1 MDGRMKST
9 PLTAAIYEY
18 VVSLFASR
26 ERDLLDEMS
35 ARAERAG
42 LPPIMISEDQ
52 ARFLTVLLAFARP
65 KRILDV
71 GTLFGYSAAILALAS
86 PASRVVSLEI
96 DARHAKVAEQNLRA
110 SGLGGRVA
118 IRLGPALESMKAM
131 RGGTFD
137 LVLVDAD
144 KENYPHYLDEAS
156 RLLRKGGLLLID
168 NAFAWGE
175 VADKDASPRHGP
187 DVPAIRRTNDA
198 LASRK
203 DFVATILPLGD
214 GLALAVK
221 RGG

>member
-1 MDGRMKST
+1 MKST
-9 PLTAAIYEY
+9 PLTAPIYEY
-18 VVSLFASR
+18 IVSLFGSR

-35 ARAERAG
+35 RRADRAG

-52 ARFLTVLLAFARP
+52 ARFLTVLLALARP

-71 GTLFGYSAAILALAS
+71 GTLFGYSAAVLALAS
-86 PASRVVSLEI
+86 PSSRVVSLEI

-110 SGLGGRVA
+110 AGLLGRVSV
-118 IRLGPALESMKAM
+118 RLGPALESMKTL
-131 RGGTFD
+131 RKGTFD
-137 LVLVDAD
+137 LVLIDAD
-144 KENYPHYLDEAS
+144 KENYPHYLDEAA

-175 VADKDASPRHGP
+175 VADEGASARHGL
-187 DVPAIRRTNDA
+187 DVLAIRRTNEA

-214 GLALAVK
+214 GLAFAVK
-221 RGG
+221 RGR